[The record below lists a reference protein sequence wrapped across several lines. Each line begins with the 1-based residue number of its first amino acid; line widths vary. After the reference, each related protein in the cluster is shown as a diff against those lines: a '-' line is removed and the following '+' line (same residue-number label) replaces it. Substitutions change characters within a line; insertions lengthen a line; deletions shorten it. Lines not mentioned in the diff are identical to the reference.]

1 MFTFWDIALIV
12 VVSVMGCAIAYV
24 RDPEHK
30 AFVLMLPFPFTLA
43 TLALGRPV
51 DATNVLAIVPS
62 FGFTFGVWLLHVRC
76 RLPILAAI
84 SLSTLAYLLA
94 GAGLNRIVPASHG
107 VFWFSVAG
115 VFVGGLLLIRS
126 LPFRAEPRHR
136 TPLPV
141 WIKLPAIALVI
152 TVLVALKQ
160 HLGGFMTMFPMVG
173 TVAAYEARH
182 SLWALVRRFP
192 WVVVMVAPMMG
203 IVRLAQDSLGIHGA
217 LFVAWLPLLLALWF
231 LRHRYGRPEP
241 ADTARDPANPADG
254 PIKTAP
260 AVMAH
265 ARECWKKQAY
275 TGE

>member
-12 VVSVMGCAIAYV
+12 VVSVMGTAIAYV

-51 DATNVLAIVPS
+51 DATNVLAIAPS
-62 FGFTFGVWLLHVRC
+62 FGFTFGVWLLHARW

-84 SLSTLAYLLA
+84 PVCALAYLLV
-94 GAGLNRIVPASHG
+94 GTGLNRVVPASHG
-107 VFWFSVAG
+107 VFWLSVAG
-115 VFVGGLLLIRS
+115 IFVCGLLLIRY

-152 TVLVALKQ
+152 TLLVVLKQ

-192 WVVVMVAPMMG
+192 WVAVMIAPMMG
-203 IVRLAQDSLGIHGA
+203 IVRLAQDALGIYGA
-217 LFVAWLPLLLALWF
+217 LLAAWLPLLLALWL

-241 ADTARDPANPADG
+241 ATVACPSAYPADRSDRTD
-254 PIKTAP
+254 PPDLTTQ
-260 AVMAH
+260 
-265 ARECWKKQAY
+265 KKRA
-275 TGE
+275 